1 MTTVLIGA
9 VVAIATAAATSAV
22 QSWLNARASVNS
34 DLREERVKAYAIVW
48 EKTRVFSTWPRAAP
62 TRAEVR
68 TLHGEFRDW
77 YFATGGIYLSEHAR
91 YLYGE
96 TQKLLSVYLND
107 EIADPDTK
115 VDDDSY
121 ELLRASCS
129 AFRTAMTEDIES
141 RRQRSIIETVVKW
154 KRHRKER
161 RDADTRQA
169 ALKHSRPDRHS

>member
-1 MTTVLIGA
+1 MGEDEGVLDLASSGTNPRRGPN
-9 VVAIATAAATSAV
+9 VA
-22 QSWLNARASVNS
+22 R
-34 DLREERVKAYAIVW
+34 RV
-48 EKTRVFSTWPRAAP
+48 PG
-62 TRAEVR
+62 
-68 TLHGEFRDW
+68 HW
-77 YFATGGIYLSEHAR
+77 YFGTGGIYLSEHAR